1 MPQAEVA
8 GLTMLPD
15 LFNTQ
20 SKGECLSCRYT
31 GGVAS
36 LIGAWSG
43 GVELSQ
49 VMTAG

>member
-20 SKGECLSCRYT
+20 SKGECLSCRCT